1 MGLGDLRGPQPFS
14 HQLPPW
20 PPAALPHLLLGGE
33 SRRSPLRAVT
43 GPGAEPTLAA
53 VLGPGGP
60 ESGSSGET
68 GVRQASSHCTQDPQA
83 SSHCTQDPQASSHCT
98 QDLPA
103 HFLSPHSLLTHSVP
117 TVGTRRQ
124 SRVASRVAHG
134 GAEGMGVQRVMPAS
148 EVLLEDFLEEGAKAS
163 EQGSCC
169 PGEGRAGPA
178 KRGTRLSFLFLSVC
192 SVPSPYGPVCLS
204 SVFFPC
210 RSAPSFSLRCPLVPP
225 PLTPLTPT
233 LSLCSVLRGLARR
246 PPLRPSCSPGPG
258 PLAGAGG
265 PGRRPLLPQLT
276 PPCSVRV
283 SLLGPPGR
291 SSTCIF
297 QRPVPPALTAT
308 QPLGT
313 PVPCPQLPREPPAEG
328 VAGKV
333 GSPGEEAAGLGGG
346 GFLRWGERARRGLAR
361 EGR

>member
-1 MGLGDLRGPQPFS
+1 MRAVVPRGWAPQGWSVAGVAQPWWDLTELSGGPASLGLGDLRGPQPFS

-68 GVRQASSHCTQDPQA
+68 GVRQA

-192 SVPSPYGPVCLS
+192 SVPSPYGPVCLKFS
-204 SVFFPC
+204 SAAAAAKSLQSCLTLCDPIDGSPQGCLVPGILQA
-210 RSAPSFSLRCPLVPP
+210 RILEWVAISFSN
-225 PLTPLTPT
+225 T
-233 LSLCSVLRGLARR
+233 
-246 PPLRPSCSPGPG
+246 
-258 PLAGAGG
+258 
-265 PGRRPLLPQLT
+265 
-276 PPCSVRV
+276 
-283 SLLGPPGR
+283 
-291 SSTCIF
+291 
-297 QRPVPPALTAT
+297 
-308 QPLGT
+308 
-313 PVPCPQLPREPPAEG
+313 
-328 VAGKV
+328 
-333 GSPGEEAAGLGGG
+333 
-346 GFLRWGERARRGLAR
+346 
-361 EGR
+361 